1 MYLLQSSGGL
11 VSVIVLGIV
20 LIISSL
26 FFYSIEIL
34 LFYLVLSM
42 GLCLAHEEFPSYLDF
57 AILFD
62 HFYFRAAFG
71 VLIILSHM
79 ILFCAC
85 RQFYVHI
92 KRHGFIKFCRGPTR

>member
-1 MYLLQSSGGL
+1 MYLLRSSGGL
-11 VSVIVLGIV
+11 VSVSVLGIV

-42 GLCLAHEEFPSYLDF
+42 GLCLAQEEFTSYLDF

-62 HFYFRAAFG
+62 HFYFTAAFG
-71 VLIILSHM
+71 ILIIYHIWYS
-79 ILFCAC
+79 FCAW
-85 RQFYVHI
+85 
-92 KRHGFIKFCRGPTR
+92 

>member
-11 VSVIVLGIV
+11 VNVSVLGIV

-26 FFYSIEIL
+26 FFYGIGIL

-42 GLCLAHEEFPSYLDF
+42 GLCLAQEELPLHLDF

-62 HFYFRAAFG
+62 HFYFNAAFWCTDCFTMYDTHSVHG
-71 VLIILSHM
+71 
-79 ILFCAC
+79 
-85 RQFYVHI
+85 RQFYD
-92 KRHGFIKFCRGPTR
+92 